1 MGEIPPIL
9 GVLGEELGERF
20 KKFPLN
26 LTAATV

>member
-20 KKFPLN
+20 ERNPLN
-26 LTAATV
+26 PTATTV